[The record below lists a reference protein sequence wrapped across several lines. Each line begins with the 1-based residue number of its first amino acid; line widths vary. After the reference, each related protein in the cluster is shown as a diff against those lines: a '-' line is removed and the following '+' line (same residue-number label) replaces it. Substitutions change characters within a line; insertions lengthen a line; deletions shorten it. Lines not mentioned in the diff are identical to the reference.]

1 VKLQALLAALSLV
14 SASAPALAQDA
25 KRPDSVRLI
34 LPSCSELPFDGR
46 DLTDKLDIELKSI
59 GIQRIETPGPNAA
72 EPLASV
78 TVDVQPCDFTAPQ
91 IELSLTDQ
99 RSAVATRRTM
109 PIADLATSLRS
120 RAIAIGIVELIHAS
134 YSDAPPAAPPPAA
147 ATAATA
153 VSSPAPAPAPVP
165 VPVSVR
171 PVSAAPADRGSGAE
185 EQAADTSGPRV
196 EGGAGAWFFPKHK
209 SALIGPTAAF
219 ALAFDR
225 FQGSLGAHVAF
236 GETEISTGS
245 VDMGW
250 ASGFLGFGLSSQGA
264 LRALVEPR
272 LYLGYAWASGAPI
285 DEGRVSGSTGGRF
298 VSTAVL
304 AGGLR
309 GPVSGAW
316 ELFFDLELG
325 HVLSGVTFLS
335 DQERAAGLSAI
346 VLGTRAGIAMRP

>member
-1 VKLQALLAALSLV
+1 VKLQALLASLSLV
-14 SASAPALAQDA
+14 SAFAPAVAQA
-25 KRPDSVRLI
+25 AERPDSVRLI

-59 GIQRIETPGPNAA
+59 GIQRIETTGANAA

-78 TVDVQPCDFTAPQ
+78 TVDVQPCDSTAPQ

-109 PIADLATSLRS
+109 PIADLARSLRS
-120 RAIAIGIVELIHAS
+120 RAIAIGIVELIHTS
-134 YSDAPPAAPPPAA
+134 YSGVPAPAPPPAA
-147 ATAATA
+147 ATAAPA
-153 VSSPAPAPAPVP
+153 VSSPAPT
-165 VPVSVR
+165 PVSVS
-171 PVSAAPADRGSGAE
+171 PVSAAPADRGPGAE
-185 EQAADTSGPRV
+185 EQAADTSGPRT
-196 EGGAGAWFFPKHK
+196 EGGVGAWFFPKHK

-219 ALAFDR
+219 ALAIDR

-236 GETEISTGS
+236 GETEVSTGS

-272 LYLGYAWASGAPI
+272 LYLGYAWASGAPV

-309 GPVSGAW
+309 GPVFGAW
-316 ELFFDLELG
+316 ELFADLELG

-335 DQERAAGLSAI
+335 DQERAAGLSGI